1 MKPAGQ
7 ALSPSSRP
15 ETRHH
20 TRKKE
25 EAAPGWPMPRAG
37 REGDRQCPPSILR
50 RSRPQ
55 RRGHGAEPQRTSRRV
70 RFREP
75 PEAAVHY
82 IACRETTTATATT
95 RAPSRLRPRGG
106 SLLLRLSVCVLLVLV
121 LGLCCGRAK
130 PVALALDDLRARLL
144 GLSLYLRRTAL
155 SCWRGLLQL

>member
-7 ALSPSSRP
+7 AWSPSSRP

-20 TRKKE
+20 TQKNE
-25 EAAPGWPMPRAG
+25 EAAPGRPMPRAG
-37 REGDRQCPPSILR
+37 KEGDRQCPPSILR

-55 RRGHGAEPQRTSRRV
+55 RRGHRAEPQRTSRRV

-82 IACRETTTATATT
+82 IAGRETTTATTT
-95 RAPSRLRPRGG
+95 ARAPSRLQPRGG
-106 SLLLRLSVCVLLVLV
+106 SLLLRLSVCVLLMLV

-144 GLSLYLRRTAL
+144 DLRHTAL